1 MSDDFSL
8 KDLIDPKHP
17 SMECLRSKAPG
28 TYKHCQ
34 NVANFVEAVAI
45 ELDLDTDAMRVAAMY
60 HDIGK
65 CNFPEGFS
73 ENQNGKN
80 IHDDLEPIQSY
91 TIITK
96 HVGDTVLKMIS
107 MKDMPRKIIEWASQH
122 HGDTVL
128 RYFYDKEKSKKETK
142 YRYRSDKP
150 QSTESAVLM
159 ICDSVEAKARSYA
172 ANGKFECSD
181 DIDQLVL
188 MSVGRLEMDGQLD
201 NVLTGHLRR
210 IKQTLINELNSMYH
224 KRELYPEDK
233 EEEEK
238 IIGVGI
244 GKEK

>member
-1 MSDDFSL
+1 MGEEFSL
-8 KDLIDPKHP
+8 KDLIDPKH
-17 SMECLRSKAPG
+17 SMMECLRTKAPG
-28 TYKHCQ
+28 TYKHSQ

-65 CNFPEGFS
+65 CNFPKGFS

-80 IHDDLEPIQSY
+80 IHDGIDPIQSY

-96 HVGDTVLKMIS
+96 HVGDTVLKMIGI
-107 MKDMPRKIIEWASQH
+107 KEIPRKVIEWVSQH

-128 RYFYDKEKSKKETK
+128 QFFFDKEKPEKDFK

-150 QSTESAVLM
+150 QSTEAAVLM

-172 ANGKFECSD
+172 SNGKFEKTSD
-181 DIDQLVL
+181 IEELIL
-188 MSVGRLEMDGQLD
+188 MTVGRLEMDGQLD
-201 NVLTGHLRR
+201 SVLTGHLRV

-233 EEEEK
+233 EKDEEK
-238 IIGVGI
+238 D
-244 GKEK
+244 KE